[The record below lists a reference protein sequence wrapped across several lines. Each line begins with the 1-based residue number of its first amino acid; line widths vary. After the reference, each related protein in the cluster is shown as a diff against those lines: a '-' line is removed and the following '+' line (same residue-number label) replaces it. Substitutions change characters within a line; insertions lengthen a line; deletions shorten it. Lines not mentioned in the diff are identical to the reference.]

1 MNSLTDKQQKFCNEY
16 LLDLNATQ
24 AAIRAGYSENTASET
39 GYENLRKPQIATCIS
54 ELMEERNKRT
64 QIDADWVLQAQKE
77 VYDVA
82 MGIKPTKVLV
92 RDSICDGMT
101 EHVVHEHHKHDL
113 SAANKALET
122 IGKHVNVQAWK
133 EKIDHQSSD
142 CSFKPSVI
150 QLVGIRPDEK
160 Y

>member
-1 MNSLTDKQQKFCNEY
+1 MASLTAKQEQFCNEY

-24 AAIRAGYSENTASET
+24 AAIRSGYSENTASET
-39 GYENLRKPQIATCIS
+39 GYENLRKPQIASRIS
-54 ELMEERNKRT
+54 ELMDERTKRI

-77 VYDVA
+77 VYEVA

-92 RDSICDGMT
+92 RDSIGDGMT

-142 CSFKPSVI
+142 GSFKPSI
-150 QLVGIRPDEK
+150 IKLVGVRPGEN
-160 Y
+160 